1 MSAALLMSN
10 LQAAL
15 KSLAIA
21 TNSPSELMTRV
32 NSVICEN
39 IVPHRF
45 ISCFYA
51 LLDTRTRKLAYSNAG
66 HYPPILVRDGRCM
79 RLIEGGPV
87 FGVFPK
93 ECYAQS
99 EVQLQPGDALVLFT
113 DGVTEV
119 RNAEGEEFGEDR
131 LQQLLTNERLSAA
144 EIREKVMAAV
154 TEFGGG
160 NFDDDVTLLVLKA
173 TSGF

>member
-1 MSAALLMSN
+1 MSN
-10 LQAAL
+10 LQATL
-15 KSLAIA
+15 KSLANA
-21 TNSPSELMTRV
+21 TDSTAELMTRV

-51 LLDTRTRKLAYSNAG
+51 LLDTRAGKLTYSNAG
-66 HYPPILVRDGRCM
+66 HYAPILVRDGAPI
-79 RLIEGGPV
+79 RLNEGGPV

-93 ECYAQS
+93 ECYAQA
-99 EVQLQPGDALVLFT
+99 EVQLQAGDALVLFT

-119 RNAEGEEFGEDR
+119 TNEAGEEFGETR
-131 LQQLLTNERLSAA
+131 LQELLLDGKLSAA
-144 EIREKVMAAV
+144 ELREKVMTAV

-173 TSGF
+173 SSEV